1 MDELIDLLH
10 SGRHSLVVRSLGVS
24 RSLGV
29 THGAEATTGANV
41 THGTNVTCPQIHT
54 FDGRGVQDLYRL
66 LSKNPE
72 VLNGASVADKVVGKG
87 AAALMVLGKVQEV
100 FAHLIST
107 PALALLREAGVSVR
121 FNQEV
126 PYIINRQG
134 SGPCPVE
141 TLCQPCATAEECLPK
156 IEGFVDK
163 TSNRRRR

>member
-10 SGRHSLVVRSLGVS
+10 NGRHSLVVRSLGVA
-24 RSLGV
+24 
-29 THGAEATTGANV
+29 HGTEATSGANV
-41 THGTNVTCPQIHT
+41 AHDAHVACPKILT

-66 LSKNPE
+66 LKEHPE
-72 VLNGASVADKVVGKG
+72 MLNGASVADKVVGKG
-87 AAALMVLGKVQEV
+87 AAALMILGKVQEV

-107 PALALLREAGVSVR
+107 PAIALLKEAGVSVR

-141 TLCQPCATAEECLPK
+141 ALCQPCTSAEECWPK
-156 IEGFVDK
+156 IEGFIE
-163 TSNRRRR
+163 TPRYA

>member
-10 SGRHSLVVRSLGVS
+10 NGRHSLVVRSLGV
-24 RSLGV
+24 
-29 THGAEATTGANV
+29 THGAEATSGANV
-41 THGTNVTCPQIHT
+41 AHDAHMACPKFLT

-87 AAALMVLGKVQEV
+87 AAALMILGKVQEV
-100 FAHLIST
+100 FADLIST
-107 PALALLREAGVSVR
+107 PAITLLREAGVSVR

-141 TLCQPCATAEECLPK
+141 ALCQPCTTAEECWPK